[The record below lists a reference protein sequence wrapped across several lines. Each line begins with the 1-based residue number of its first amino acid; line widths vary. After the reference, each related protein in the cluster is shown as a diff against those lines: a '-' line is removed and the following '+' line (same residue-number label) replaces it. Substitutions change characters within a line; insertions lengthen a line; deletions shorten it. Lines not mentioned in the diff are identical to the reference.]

1 MVNVTSTISYITLN
15 INSVN
20 ASIKRKKLSELI
32 KKAKT

>member
-1 MVNVTSTISYITLN
+1 MVNVISTTSAITLN

-20 ASIKRKKLSELI
+20 VSIKRKKLSELI